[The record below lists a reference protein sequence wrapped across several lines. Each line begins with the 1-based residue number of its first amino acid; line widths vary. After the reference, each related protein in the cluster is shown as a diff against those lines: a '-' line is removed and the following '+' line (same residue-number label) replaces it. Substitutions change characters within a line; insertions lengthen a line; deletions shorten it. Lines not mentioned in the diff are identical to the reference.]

1 MSKCLLKQTGNGYKI
16 ELNLNSES
24 DFMGQLFTIG
34 HSTHDFDYFAHM
46 LKNNNINYL
55 LDVRSTPY
63 SKYAETYNRENLAEL
78 LEKENITYSYM
89 GKYFGARQNDRELYH
104 EDGYLDFSKTARL
117 DFFVKAMKNVI
128 LGLEKGNNIALMCTE
143 KDPID
148 CHRAIMV
155 ARAFAVSGVNVNHIL
170 ADGSLQNQAELDER
184 LLNMYFPD
192 RAQVS
197 IFSSDNDMTDE
208 EMLKLAYKKR
218 NAQIGYH
225 LEEISDE

>member
-1 MSKCLLKQTGNGYKI
+1 
-16 ELNLNSES
+16 
-24 DFMGQLFTIG
+24 MGQLFTIG
-34 HSTHDFDYFAHM
+34 HSLHDFEYFAVM
-46 LKNNNINYL
+46 LKNNKINYL

-63 SKYAETYNRENLAEL
+63 SKYAETYNRENLTEL
-78 LEKENITYSYM
+78 LKKENIMYSYM
-89 GKYFGARQNDRELYH
+89 GKYFGARQKDRELYH
-104 EDGYLDFSKTARL
+104 EDGYLDFSKTIRSG
-117 DFFVKAMKNVI
+117 FFVKAMENVI

-155 ARAFAVSGVNVNHIL
+155 ARAFALNGVNVKHIL

-192 RAQVS
+192 RAQMS
-197 IFSSDNDMTDE
+197 IFASDNDMTGE
-208 EMLKLAYKKR
+208 EMLKIAYKKR

-225 LEEISDE
+225 LEEADDE

>member
-1 MSKCLLKQTGNGYKI
+1 
-16 ELNLNSES
+16 
-24 DFMGQLFTIG
+24 MGQLFTIG
-34 HSTHDFDYFAHM
+34 HSLHDFEYFAVM
-46 LKNNNINYL
+46 LKNNKINYL

-63 SKYAETYNRENLAEL
+63 SKYAETYNRENLTEL
-78 LEKENITYSYM
+78 LKKENIMYSYM
-89 GKYFGARQNDRELYH
+89 GKYFGARQKDRELYY
-104 EDGYLDFSKTARL
+104 EDGYLDFSKTIRSG
-117 DFFVKAMKNVI
+117 FFVKAMENVI

-155 ARAFAVSGVNVNHIL
+155 ARAFALNGVNVKHIL

-192 RAQVS
+192 REQMS
-197 IFSSDNDMTDE
+197 IFASDNDMTGE
-208 EMLKLAYKKR
+208 EMLKIAYKKR

-225 LEEISDE
+225 LEEADDE